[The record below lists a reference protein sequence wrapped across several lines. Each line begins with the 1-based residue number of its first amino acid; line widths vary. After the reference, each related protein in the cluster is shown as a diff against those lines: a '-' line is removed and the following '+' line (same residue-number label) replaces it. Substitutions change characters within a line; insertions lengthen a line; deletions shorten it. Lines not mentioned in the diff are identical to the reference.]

1 MDEEEVV
8 KNIAH
13 RAKNDG
19 IFVGWEFC
27 KNDCPFILIAE
38 KRKEKAYI
46 LTTKTIN
53 EGFFALEGYR
63 KQSDT
68 VREFVD
74 RIAEFASAMRLLANK
89 EYEESRLV
97 KAMYAQGKMDA
108 VGYMIKEMKKLAKEY
123 GAEVEE

>member
-1 MDEEEVV
+1 MKTRDE
-8 KNIAH
+8 
-13 RAKNDG
+13 
-19 IFVGWEFC
+19 
-27 KNDCPFILIAE
+27 L
-38 KRKEKAYI
+38 
-46 LTTKTIN
+46 IN
-53 EGFFALEGYR
+53 EMAADIFKELKVTQCNKPCSSCSEYHYCPLGIDATCAIDAGYR

-68 VREFVD
+68 VMEFVD

-108 VGYMIKEMKKLAKEY
+108 VGYMMKEIKKLAKEY

>member
-1 MDEEEVV
+1 MKDYKRLTDRE
-8 KNIAH
+8 
-13 RAKNDG
+13 
-19 IFVGWEFC
+19 
-27 KNDCPFILIAE
+27 IAE
-38 KRKEKAYI
+38 MAKAIDSYTTLALNTLGSHNNGRGMWYAEKLYDA
-46 LTTKTIN
+46 
-53 EGFFALEGYR
+53 GYR

-108 VGYMIKEMKKLAKEY
+108 FGYMMKEIKKLAAEY